1 MTSNIANYKKIEKI
15 GEGTYGVVY
24 KAIYQPDKT
33 TVALKK
39 IRVEG
44 DDEGVP
50 STSIR
55 EIALLKELKHEN
67 IVKLI
72 DVSLDEEQLFLIFEF
87 LSCDLKNYLDKQRRA
102 KKRLDQITV
111 KSYTFQILQAL
122 SFCHSRRVLHRDLK
136 PQNLLI
142 SPETGILKLADF
154 GLGRAFNIPLRVYTH
169 EVVTLWYRA
178 PEVLLGCLR
187 YSIPIDM
194 WAVGAIM
201 AEIAT
206 LRALFAGDS
215 EIDQLY
221 RIFRILGTPSNKIWK
236 GVENFKD
243 WKEGFPKWEGSG
255 IPFADDWPMC
265 DLGKDL
271 LKKFL
276 IYDPASRI
284 SAKAALNH
292 PYFQKYV

>member
-1 MTSNIANYKKIEKI
+1 
-15 GEGTYGVVY
+15 
-24 KAIYQPDKT
+24 
-33 TVALKK
+33 
-39 IRVEG
+39 
-44 DDEGVP
+44 
-50 STSIR
+50 
-55 EIALLKELKHEN
+55 
-67 IVKLI
+67 
-72 DVSLDEEQLFLIFEF
+72 
-87 LSCDLKNYLDKQRRA
+87 
-102 KKRLDQITV
+102 
-111 KSYTFQILQAL
+111 
-122 SFCHSRRVLHRDLK
+122 
-136 PQNLLI
+136 
-142 SPETGILKLADF
+142 
-154 GLGRAFNIPLRVYTH
+154 
-169 EVVTLWYRA
+169 
-178 PEVLLGCLR
+178 
-187 YSIPIDM
+187 M

-265 DLGKDL
+265 EQGKDL

-292 PYFQKYV
+292 PYFQKY